1 MPSWEEPLLVAWEWL
16 RTSQEKLEN
25 DATTTDYRPVKE
37 DGWTCEYTLET
48 ILTLNKSSDH
58 EGLSSSLIKG
68 PSSFCSPSTK
78 KRNVSVGKM
87 A

>member
-1 MPSWEEPLLVAWEWL
+1 MAWEWL
-16 RTSQEKLEN
+16 RTPQEKLEHY
-25 DATTTDYRPVKE
+25 ATTTDCRPVKE

-48 ILTLNKSSDH
+48 MLTLNKSSDH
-58 EGLSSSLIKG
+58 KGLSSTLIKG
-68 PSSFCSPSTK
+68 RSSFSSLSTK